1 MSLGN
6 LTIEQEPVNATSK
19 VPVITNW
26 TPVIGYMIYN
36 DDISGLFYFKLVL
49 EVSLVCLRF

>member
-36 DDISGLFYFKLVL
+36 SDRDWETLGVLSGTLSG
-49 EVSLVCLRF
+49 VS